1 MARTKR
7 DERLHQRM
15 LAAHEELQRLH
26 GASSGVGDD
35 ADETVDADPADRCV
49 GDVYEPADAEAVGS
63 SSGSKAV
70 EAEVIKPS
78 RTAGREDTPPRKRNR
93 TGAVKARK
101 KRERRRN
108 ERLAAIG
115 SDGAC
120 GADGK

>member
-1 MARTKR
+1 MARANR
-7 DERLHQRM
+7 DARLHQRM
-15 LAAHEELQRLH
+15 RAAHEELQRLR

-35 ADETVDADPADRCV
+35 VDETVDADPVDRCV

-78 RTAGREDTPPRKRNR
+78 RTAGKVDTPPRKRNR

-101 KRERRRN
+101 KRERRDIDA
-108 ERLAAIG
+108 LVSIG
-115 SDGAC
+115 SDGASV
-120 GADGK
+120 ADGE